1 MPTQAPRVERAS
13 FRPWTPATAGVANH
27 SGALAK
33 SAAASGAAWRQ
44 CLAPGPQ
51 PTPEA
56 LIHRHSTASERH
68 EQFQASLH
76 ATPRPLGASQSARRS
91 ARAPPPALG
100 GGSRSSTPRAR
111 RAAALALLE
120 AEMGRGAGM
129 SEDDIR
135 CERGAISV
143 GIKSAHVMNR
153 RW

>member
-1 MPTQAPRVERAS
+1 MAP
-13 FRPWTPATAGVANH
+13 
-27 SGALAK
+27 
-33 SAAASGAAWRQ
+33 
-44 CLAPGPQ
+44 
-51 PTPEA
+51 
-56 LIHRHSTASERH
+56 
-68 EQFQASLH
+68 
-76 ATPRPLGASQSARRS
+76 
-91 ARAPPPALG
+91 
-100 GGSRSSTPRAR
+100 PRAR